1 MSINAVRGESTG
13 CVRLLQSE
21 ACISMKHSGIIIL
34 TALAAIGLV
43 AGVLLAMAQ
52 QGHDLAG
59 INSLAQMVPQQ
70 WLYLGLTLAGTAFVL
85 ASIFAAAQVAN
96 HLRPY

>member
-1 MSINAVRGESTG
+1 MSSNAVKGESSG

-21 ACISMKHSGIIIL
+21 ACINIKHTGIITL
-34 TALAAIGLV
+34 LALASIGLI
-43 AGVLLAMAQ
+43 AGVLLTMAQ

-70 WLYLGLTLAGTAFVL
+70 WLYLGLTIAGTAFVL
-85 ASIFAAAQVAN
+85 ASVFVAAQVAN